1 MTSLHTPLCD
11 MLEIE
16 YPILLA
22 GMGGGRDD
30 FMPSPPALAA
40 AVSNAGGL
48 GVMGCGSRKLETI
61 EWCIREFRRLSDR
74 PLGIDL
80 ISPATLAEAKA
91 PTKAE
96 QREVIKRDYPAHW
109 QFVSELYDR
118 FEITKIDLPTELEE
132 EPPQSWDLIRQQ
144 AEVVF
149 DHKVPVVVAGQ
160 GDPGIIVERAH
171 DVGMKLG
178 GMVGAVRHAR
188 RQKAAGV
195 DFIVAQ
201 GTEAG
206 GHTGNVATFPLIP
219 QVVDEVAPIPVM
231 AAGGIATG
239 RHVAAALTL
248 GAQAVWVGTAFLVAE
263 ENEIR
268 DVHQEQILDARSERF
283 MASKYPTGKQSR
295 SLDNP
300 LKHAWEESGLP
311 ALQMPFQG
319 ILMEQFGRSAE
330 AAERWD
336 LDTGPGGQVGGML
349 KERKPAR
356 QIVEEM
362 LAEAEETLDRLR
374 TYR

>member
-11 MLEIE
+11 MLGIE
-16 YPILLA
+16 NPIVLA

-80 ISPATLAEAKA
+80 IFPATLAEAKA

-96 QREVIKRDYPAHW
+96 QRELIKRDYPAHW
-109 QFVSELYDR
+109 QFVDGLYDQ
-118 FEITKIDLPTELEE
+118 FEVKRVELSAALQE
-132 EPPQSWDLIRQQ
+132 EPPQSWDLIRKQ

-149 DHKVPVVVAGQ
+149 DNNVPIIVAGQ
-160 GDPGIIVERAH
+160 GDPGIIVKRGH
-171 DVGMKLG
+171 DVGMVLG

-195 DFIVAQ
+195 DFVVAQ

-206 GHTGNVATFPLIP
+206 GHTGNVATFPLVP
-219 QVVDEVAPIPVM
+219 QVVDEVAPTPVM
-231 AAGGIATG
+231 AAGGVANG
-239 RHVAAALTL
+239 RHVAAALSL

-263 ENEIR
+263 ENHIR
-268 DVHQEQILDARSERF
+268 DVHQDQILEAPSERF
-283 MASKYPTGKQSR
+283 IASKYPTGKQSR
-295 SLDNP
+295 SLENP
-300 LKHAWEESGLP
+300 IKHAWLESGLP
-311 ALQMPFQG
+311 ALMMPLQG
-319 ILMEQFGRSAE
+319 ILMEEFDRSAE
-330 AAERWD
+330 ADERWD
-336 LDTGPGGQVGGML
+336 LITGPGGQAGGML
-349 KERKPAR
+349 KERKPAKR
-356 QIVEEM
+356 IVEEM
-362 LAEAEETLDRLR
+362 LAEAEETLDRLQ

>member
-1 MTSLHTPLCD
+1 MPSLHTPLCD
-11 MLEIE
+11 ILEIE
-16 YPILLA
+16 YPIVLA

-74 PLGIDL
+74 PFGIDL
-80 ISPATLAEAKA
+80 IFPATLAEAKA

-96 QREVIKRDYPAHW
+96 QREIIRREHPEHW
-109 QFVSELYDR
+109 QFVESLYER
-118 FEITKIDLPTELEE
+118 FEIQKTALSTALEE
-132 EPPQSWDLIRQQ
+132 EPPQSWDLIKKQ

-149 DHKVPVVVAGQ
+149 DNQTPIVVAGQ
-160 GDPGIIVERAH
+160 GDPALIVDRAR

-195 DFIVAQ
+195 DFVVAQ

-206 GHTGNVATFPLIP
+206 GHTGNIATFPLVP
-219 QVVDEVAPIPVM
+219 QVADEIAPTPVM
-231 AAGGIATG
+231 AAGGIASG
-239 RHVAAALTL
+239 RHVAAALAL

-263 ENEIR
+263 ENRIR
-268 DVHQEQILDARSERF
+268 DVHQQQIIESPSERF

-295 SLDNP
+295 SIENP
-300 LKHAWEESGLP
+300 IKHAWAESGLP
-311 ALQMPFQG
+311 ALMMPLQG
-319 ILMEQFGRSAE
+319 ILMEQFGLSAE

-336 LDTGPGGQVGGML
+336 LVTGPGGQAGGML
-349 KERKPAR
+349 TERKPAR
-356 QIVEEM
+356 QIFDEM
-362 LAEAEETLDRLR
+362 LAETEETLDRIQA
-374 TYR
+374 YR